1 MVVEALSVKEEEE
14 KSAARS
20 ASDALLD
27 LCRGSKNKSVGMI
40 GLNLIKPDFVPS
52 LPKLPFKS
60 IMMLP
65 GRGMSAQEFRPVN
78 RTKAREA
85 EKTKAR
91 EEGGNVRRKE
101 SKLNSLEK
109 VMSEKDNDINDKTI
123 CQI

>member
-1 MVVEALSVKEEEE
+1 
-14 KSAARS
+14 
-20 ASDALLD
+20 
-27 LCRGSKNKSVGMI
+27 MI

-109 VMSEKDNDINDKTI
+109 VMSEKDNDINDERFLSNLNDVNQKGEMNDVEKSCVQTKCFVAQKI
-123 CQI
+123 LEK

>member
-20 ASDALLD
+20 ASDTLLD
-27 LCRGSKNKSVGMI
+27 LCRGSKKKSVGMI
-40 GLNLIKPDFVPS
+40 GRNLLNPDFVPS
-52 LPKLPFKS
+52 LLKPPFKS
-60 IMMLP
+60 VMMLP

-91 EEGGNVRRKE
+91 EEGGNVRRK
-101 SKLNSLEK
+101 SYVRKR
-109 VMSEKDNDINDKTI
+109 
-123 CQI
+123 